1 MFDDNPLNP
10 EMHTKNITETT
21 SQMDEYTIQSDMQT
35 DNIQICRPMPPAP
48 QTEFTVNLQQD
59 PYNVYKA
66 TDDWKS
72 FTNIAESCK
81 YNDFITDVS

>member
-1 MFDDNPLNP
+1 
-10 EMHTKNITETT
+10 
-21 SQMDEYTIQSDMQT
+21 MDEYTIQSDMQT

-66 TDDWKS
+66 TDD
-72 FTNIAESCK
+72 
-81 YNDFITDVS
+81 